1 MKIDSPSSITSREA
15 SIRLEWISTRILPGV
30 AVLLLSIPL
39 CQWADSILP
48 DDIVPVYVIYMM
60 SVTVLW
66 STYMAVQY
74 AFVGIA
80 LTWKNKTHAC
90 TNQTATNESTAQKPV
105 FLLEA
110 MPIINESENID
121 TICKVET
128 IEEISEAEVVE
139 DVCVAETEELT
150 KENHASST
158 YQQGI
163 DDFYQ
168 SQAESQKK
176 KLDTIHEYL
185 LYIMSP
191 FVYEEDMDEFCTDL
205 LRFAMNHNYRPEVE
219 WKRYKTKLSSFD
231 VRHMVWSIATRLG
244 LGKGKVYSNDDC
256 ACYIERRFASLCVT
270 ASGEQEPDCHI
281 QQRPDSLRLPWERR
295 TAVSY
300 SFATGWRE
308 RLKLISLTNPASKHK
323 HHITGHIR
331 YKTLVWLYCVYTF
344 LVINLTQNTA
354 KISTV
359 IHYTYV
365 FDVIKIHF
373 KNLF

>member
-39 CQWADSILP
+39 CQWADSNLP
-48 DDIVPVYVIYMM
+48 DGIIPVSIIYLMIVII
-60 SVTVLW
+60 LW
-66 STYMAVQY
+66 SMYMAVQY

-80 LTWKNKTHAC
+80 
-90 TNQTATNESTAQKPV
+90 QTRKAKINATTDNNNPHEEDVQAPV

-110 MPIINESENID
+110 KRLANEPEDINPVGCVVSNNI
-121 TICKVET
+121 TET
-128 IEEISEAEVVE
+128 EVTEEIAVTDNKVTSEDANPDNEPSTASTVP
-139 DVCVAETEELT
+139 
-150 KENHASST
+150 ASST

-191 FVYEEDMDEFCTDL
+191 FVYEEDMDDFCTDL
-205 LRFAMNHNYRPEVE
+205 LRFAMDHNYRPEVE

-231 VRHMVWSIATRLG
+231 VRHLVWSIAIRLG

-270 ASGEQEPDCHI
+270 ASGEPLSH
-281 QQRPDSLRLPWERR
+281 STLR
-295 TAVSY
+295 
-300 SFATGWRE
+300 
-308 RLKLISLTNPASKHK
+308 
-323 HHITGHIR
+323 
-331 YKTLVWLYCVYTF
+331 
-344 LVINLTQNTA
+344 NLTVTSNSDQ
-354 KISTV
+354 
-359 IHYTYV
+359 IHC
-365 FDVIKIHF
+365 DIQGADGL
-373 KNLF
+373 LFHIPSQLGLEKD

>member
-39 CQWADSILP
+39 CQWADSNLP
-48 DDIVPVYVIYMM
+48 DGIVPVSIIYLMIVII
-60 SVTVLW
+60 LW
-66 STYMAVQY
+66 SMYMAVQY

-80 LTWKNKTHAC
+80 
-90 TNQTATNESTAQKPV
+90 QTRKAKDKVTMENSNPHEEDGQAPV

-110 MPIINESENID
+110 MPMVAESNVNESVCD
-121 TICKVET
+121 
-128 IEEISEAEVVE
+128 AEVVE
-139 DVCVAETEELT
+139 EIVEKTTVTDSKVISEETKPGNEPST
-150 KENHASST
+150 VSAASASST

-205 LRFAMNHNYRPEVE
+205 LRFAMDHNYRPEVE

-231 VRHMVWSIATRLG
+231 VRHLIWSIAIRLG

-270 ASGEQEPDCHI
+270 ASGEPLSH
-281 QQRPDSLRLPWERR
+281 STLR
-295 TAVSY
+295 
-300 SFATGWRE
+300 
-308 RLKLISLTNPASKHK
+308 
-323 HHITGHIR
+323 
-331 YKTLVWLYCVYTF
+331 
-344 LVINLTQNTA
+344 NLTR
-354 KISTV
+354 
-359 IHYTYV
+359 
-365 FDVIKIHF
+365 
-373 KNLF
+373 L

>member
-48 DDIVPVYVIYMM
+48 DGIVPVSIIYLMIVI
-60 SVTVLW
+60 VLW
-66 STYMAVQY
+66 SMYMAVQY

-90 TNQTATNESTAQKPV
+90 NNQTATDESTAQKPV
-105 FLLEA
+105 SLLEA
-110 MPIINESENID
+110 MPVVAASNVNESVCDAEM
-121 TICKVET
+121 V
-128 IEEISEAEVVE
+128 EEIAEKTTVTDSKVISEEANP
-139 DVCVAETEELT
+139 D
-150 KENHASST
+150 KEPSTASTAPVSST

-205 LRFAMNHNYRPEVE
+205 LRFAMDHNYRPEVE

-231 VRHMVWSIATRLG
+231 VRHLVWSIAIRLG

-270 ASGEQEPDCHI
+270 ASGEPLSH
-281 QQRPDSLRLPWERR
+281 STLR
-295 TAVSY
+295 
-300 SFATGWRE
+300 
-308 RLKLISLTNPASKHK
+308 
-323 HHITGHIR
+323 
-331 YKTLVWLYCVYTF
+331 
-344 LVINLTQNTA
+344 NLTVTSNSDQ
-354 KISTV
+354 
-359 IHYTYV
+359 IHC
-365 FDVIKIHF
+365 DIQGADGL
-373 KNLF
+373 LFHIPSQLGLEKD

>member
-15 SIRLEWISTRILPGV
+15 SVRLEWISTRILPGV

-39 CQWADSILP
+39 CQWADSNLP
-48 DDIVPVYVIYMM
+48 DGIVPVFIIYLMIVIA
-60 SVTVLW
+60 LW
-66 STYMAVQY
+66 SMYMAVQY

-80 LTWKNKTHAC
+80 QTRKNKTHAC
-90 TNQTATNESTAQKPV
+90 NNQTATNESTAQKPV

-110 MPIINESENID
+110 MPIVAESNVTESVCD
-121 TICKVET
+121 AEMV
-128 IEEISEAEVVE
+128 EEIAEKTTVTDSNVISEGANPSNEPSTVS
-139 DVCVAETEELT
+139 AAS
-150 KENHASST
+150 ASST

-205 LRFAMNHNYRPEVE
+205 LRFAMDHNYRPEVE

-231 VRHMVWSIATRLG
+231 VRHLVWSVAIRLG

-256 ACYIERRFASLCVT
+256 ACYIERRFATLCVT
-270 ASGEQEPDCHI
+270 TSGEPLSH
-281 QQRPDSLRLPWERR
+281 STLR
-295 TAVSY
+295 
-300 SFATGWRE
+300 
-308 RLKLISLTNPASKHK
+308 
-323 HHITGHIR
+323 
-331 YKTLVWLYCVYTF
+331 
-344 LVINLTQNTA
+344 NLTVTSNSD
-354 KISTV
+354 KIRCD
-359 IHYTYV
+359 IQGA
-365 FDVIKIHF
+365 DGL
-373 KNLF
+373 LFHIPSQLGIEKD

>member
-39 CQWADSILP
+39 CQWADSNLP
-48 DDIVPVYVIYMM
+48 NGIVPVSIIYLMIVI
-60 SVTVLW
+60 VLW
-66 STYMAVQY
+66 SMYMAVQY

-80 LTWKNKTHAC
+80 
-90 TNQTATNESTAQKPV
+90 QTRKAKDKVTMENNNPHEEDGQTPV

-110 MPIINESENID
+110 IPMVAESN
-121 TICKVET
+121 V
-128 IEEISEAEVVE
+128 IESVCDAEVVE
-139 DVCVAETEELT
+139 EIAEKTTVTDSNVISEEVNPVNEPSTVATAP
-150 KENHASST
+150 ASTT

-205 LRFAMNHNYRPEVE
+205 LRFAMDHNYRPEVE

-231 VRHMVWSIATRLG
+231 VRHLVWSIAIRLG

-270 ASGEQEPDCHI
+270 ASGE
-281 QQRPDSLRLPWERR
+281 SL
-295 TAVSY
+295 SH
-300 SFATGWRE
+300 S
-308 RLKLISLTNPASKHK
+308 
-323 HHITGHIR
+323 
-331 YKTLVWLYCVYTF
+331 TLR
-344 LVINLTQNTA
+344 NLTVTSNSD
-354 KISTV
+354 KIRCD
-359 IHYTYV
+359 IQGA
-365 FDVIKIHF
+365 DGL
-373 KNLF
+373 LFHIPSQLGVEKG

>member
-39 CQWADSILP
+39 SQWADSNLP
-48 DDIVPVYVIYMM
+48 DGIIPVSIIYLMIVII
-60 SVTVLW
+60 LW
-66 STYMAVQY
+66 SMYMAVQY

-80 LTWKNKTHAC
+80 
-90 TNQTATNESTAQKPV
+90 QTRKAKDKVTMENSNPHEEDGQAPV

-110 MPIINESENID
+110 MPIVAESNVTESVCD
-121 TICKVET
+121 
-128 IEEISEAEVVE
+128 AEVVE
-139 DVCVAETEELT
+139 EIAEKTTVTDSKIISEEVNPDNKPST
-150 KENHASST
+150 VPTTPASST

-168 SQAESQKK
+168 SQAESQKR

-205 LRFAMNHNYRPEVE
+205 LRFAMDHNYRPEAE
-219 WKRYKTKLSSFD
+219 WKKFKTKLSSFD
-231 VRHMVWSIATRLG
+231 VRHLVWNIAIRLG

-270 ASGEQEPDCHI
+270 ASGEPLSH
-281 QQRPDSLRLPWERR
+281 STLR
-295 TAVSY
+295 
-300 SFATGWRE
+300 
-308 RLKLISLTNPASKHK
+308 
-323 HHITGHIR
+323 
-331 YKTLVWLYCVYTF
+331 
-344 LVINLTQNTA
+344 NLTVTSNSDQ
-354 KISTV
+354 
-359 IHYTYV
+359 IHC
-365 FDVIKIHF
+365 DIQGADGL
-373 KNLF
+373 LFHIPSQLGVEKDGR

>member
-39 CQWADSILP
+39 CQWADSNLP
-48 DDIVPVYVIYMM
+48 DGIVPVSIIYLMIVII
-60 SVTVLW
+60 LW
-66 STYMAVQY
+66 SMYMAVQY
-74 AFVGIA
+74 AFVGMA
-80 LTWKNKTHAC
+80 
-90 TNQTATNESTAQKPV
+90 QTRKAKDKVTMENSNPHEEDGQAPV

-110 MPIINESENID
+110 MPMVAESNGTESVCN
-121 TICKVET
+121 
-128 IEEISEAEVVE
+128 AEVVE
-139 DVCVAETEELT
+139 EIVEKTTVTDSKVISEETNPGNEPSAVSAAS
-150 KENHASST
+150 ASST

-205 LRFAMNHNYRPEVE
+205 LRFAMDHNYRPEVE

-270 ASGEQEPDCHI
+270 ASGEPLSHNT
-281 QQRPDSLRLPWERR
+281 LR
-295 TAVSY
+295 
-300 SFATGWRE
+300 
-308 RLKLISLTNPASKHK
+308 
-323 HHITGHIR
+323 
-331 YKTLVWLYCVYTF
+331 
-344 LVINLTQNTA
+344 NLTVTSNSDQ
-354 KISTV
+354 
-359 IHYTYV
+359 IHCDYPGK
-365 FDVIKIHF
+365 DGL
-373 KNLF
+373 LFHIPSQLGCVCP

>member
-39 CQWADSILP
+39 CQWADSNLP
-48 DDIVPVYVIYMM
+48 DDIVPVGIIYMM
-60 SVTVLW
+60 SVIVLW
-66 STYMAVQY
+66 SMYMAVQY

-80 LTWKNKTHAC
+80 QTWKTKTHAC
-90 TNQTATNESTAQKPV
+90 NNQTATDESTAQKPV
-105 FLLEA
+105 SLLEA
-110 MPIINESENID
+110 MPVVAASNVNESVCDAEM
-121 TICKVET
+121 V
-128 IEEISEAEVVE
+128 EEIAEKTTVTDSKVISEEANP
-139 DVCVAETEELT
+139 D
-150 KENHASST
+150 KEPSTASTAPVSST

-205 LRFAMNHNYRPEVE
+205 LRFAMDHNYRPEVE
-219 WKRYKTKLSSFD
+219 WKRYKTKLSSFY
-231 VRHMVWSIATRLG
+231 VRHLVWSIAIRLG

-270 ASGEQEPDCHI
+270 ASGEPLSH
-281 QQRPDSLRLPWERR
+281 STLR
-295 TAVSY
+295 
-300 SFATGWRE
+300 
-308 RLKLISLTNPASKHK
+308 
-323 HHITGHIR
+323 
-331 YKTLVWLYCVYTF
+331 
-344 LVINLTQNTA
+344 NLTVTSNSD
-354 KISTV
+354 KIRCD
-359 IHYTYV
+359 IQGA
-365 FDVIKIHF
+365 DGL
-373 KNLF
+373 LFHIPSQLGIEKD

>member
-39 CQWADSILP
+39 CQWADSNLP
-48 DDIVPVYVIYMM
+48 DDIVPVGIIYMM
-60 SVTVLW
+60 SVIVLW
-66 STYMAVQY
+66 SMYMAVQY

-80 LTWKNKTHAC
+80 QTWKTKTHSC
-90 TNQTATNESTAQKPV
+90 NNQTATNESTAQKPV

-110 MPIINESENID
+110 MPIVAESNVNES
-121 TICKVET
+121 ICD
-128 IEEISEAEVVE
+128 AEVVE
-139 DVCVAETEELT
+139 EIAEKTIATDSKVISEEANPDNEPSTVSVAP
-150 KENHASST
+150 ASST

-168 SQAESQKK
+168 SQAASQKK

-191 FVYEEDMDEFCTDL
+191 FIYEEDMDEFCTDL
-205 LRFAMNHNYRPEVE
+205 LRFAMDHNYRPEVE

-231 VRHMVWSIATRLG
+231 VRHLVWSIAIRLG

-270 ASGEQEPDCHI
+270 ASGDPLSH
-281 QQRPDSLRLPWERR
+281 STLR
-295 TAVSY
+295 
-300 SFATGWRE
+300 
-308 RLKLISLTNPASKHK
+308 
-323 HHITGHIR
+323 
-331 YKTLVWLYCVYTF
+331 
-344 LVINLTQNTA
+344 NLTVTSNSDQ
-354 KISTV
+354 
-359 IHYTYV
+359 IHCDIQGADGLLFHIPSQLGV
-365 FDVIKIHF
+365 E
-373 KNLF
+373 KN

>member
-39 CQWADSILP
+39 CQWADSNLP
-48 DDIVPVYVIYMM
+48 DDIVPVGIIYMM
-60 SVTVLW
+60 SVIVLW
-66 STYMAVQY
+66 SMYMAVQY

-80 LTWKNKTHAC
+80 QTWKTKTHAC
-90 TNQTATNESTAQKPV
+90 NNQTATDESTAQKPV
-105 FLLEA
+105 SLLEA
-110 MPIINESENID
+110 MPVVAASNVNESVCDAEM
-121 TICKVET
+121 V
-128 IEEISEAEVVE
+128 EEIAEKTTITDTKVI
-139 DVCVAETEELT
+139 AEETNPGNEPST
-150 KENHASST
+150 VSAASASST

-205 LRFAMNHNYRPEVE
+205 LRFAMDHNYRPEVE
-219 WKRYKTKLSSFD
+219 WKRFKTKLSSFD
-231 VRHMVWSIATRLG
+231 VRHLVWSIAIRLG

-270 ASGEQEPDCHI
+270 ASGEPLSH
-281 QQRPDSLRLPWERR
+281 STLR
-295 TAVSY
+295 
-300 SFATGWRE
+300 
-308 RLKLISLTNPASKHK
+308 
-323 HHITGHIR
+323 
-331 YKTLVWLYCVYTF
+331 
-344 LVINLTQNTA
+344 NLTVTSNSDQ
-354 KISTV
+354 
-359 IHYTYV
+359 IHC
-365 FDVIKIHF
+365 DIQGADGL
-373 KNLF
+373 LFHIPSQLGIEKDGR

>member
-15 SIRLEWISTRILPGV
+15 SVRLEWISTRILPGV

-39 CQWADSILP
+39 CQWADSNLP
-48 DDIVPVYVIYMM
+48 DDIVPVGIIYMM
-60 SVTVLW
+60 SVIVLW
-66 STYMAVQY
+66 SIYMAVQY

-80 LTWKNKTHAC
+80 QTWKTKTHSC
-90 TNQTATNESTAQKPV
+90 NNQTATNESTAQKPV

-110 MPIINESENID
+110 MPVVAESNVNESVCN
-121 TICKVET
+121 
-128 IEEISEAEVVE
+128 AEVVE
-139 DVCVAETEELT
+139 EIAEKTTVTDSKVISEEANPD
-150 KENHASST
+150 KEPSTASTAPASST

-205 LRFAMNHNYRPEVE
+205 LRFAMDHNYRPEVE

-231 VRHMVWSIATRLG
+231 VRHLVWSIAIRLG

-270 ASGEQEPDCHI
+270 ASGEPLSH
-281 QQRPDSLRLPWERR
+281 STLR
-295 TAVSY
+295 
-300 SFATGWRE
+300 
-308 RLKLISLTNPASKHK
+308 
-323 HHITGHIR
+323 
-331 YKTLVWLYCVYTF
+331 
-344 LVINLTQNTA
+344 NLTVTSNSDQ
-354 KISTV
+354 
-359 IHYTYV
+359 IHC
-365 FDVIKIHF
+365 DIQGADGL
-373 KNLF
+373 LFHIPSQLGVEKG

>member
-39 CQWADSILP
+39 CQWADSNLP
-48 DDIVPVYVIYMM
+48 DGIVPVYVIYMM

-66 STYMAVQY
+66 SAYLAVQY

-80 LTWKNKTHAC
+80 QTRKNQSKASINVETPKEEDGRA
-90 TNQTATNESTAQKPV
+90 PV

-110 MPIINESENID
+110 MPVYNEPESID
-121 TICKVET
+121 TVCEAET
-128 IEEISEAEVVE
+128 AEDISETEVAE
-139 DVCVAETEELT
+139 DVCAEDTEVLA
-150 KENHASST
+150 KDNHASVT

-168 SQAESQKK
+168 NQAESQKK

-191 FVYEEDMDEFCTDL
+191 FIYEEDMDEFCTDL
-205 LRFAMNHNYRPEVE
+205 LRFAMDHNYRPEVE

-231 VRHMVWSIATRLG
+231 VRHLVWSIATRLG

-270 ASGEQEPDCHI
+270 ASGEPLSHNT
-281 QQRPDSLRLPWERR
+281 LR
-295 TAVSY
+295 
-300 SFATGWRE
+300 
-308 RLKLISLTNPASKHK
+308 
-323 HHITGHIR
+323 
-331 YKTLVWLYCVYTF
+331 
-344 LVINLTQNTA
+344 NLTVTSNSDQ
-354 KISTV
+354 
-359 IHYTYV
+359 IHCDYPGK
-365 FDVIKIHF
+365 DGL
-373 KNLF
+373 LFHIPSQLGSSC

>member
-1 MKIDSPSSITSREA
+1 MKIDSPSSITPREA
-15 SIRLEWISTRILPGV
+15 SVRLEWISTRILPGV
-30 AVLLLSIPL
+30 AVFLLSIPL
-39 CQWADSILP
+39 CQWADSNLP
-48 DDIVPVYVIYMM
+48 DGIIPVSIIYLMIVII
-60 SVTVLW
+60 LW

-80 LTWKNKTHAC
+80 
-90 TNQTATNESTAQKPV
+90 QTRKAKDKVTMENSNPHEEDGQAPV

-110 MPIINESENID
+110 KRLANEPEDINPVSCVVSNNI
-121 TICKVET
+121 TET
-128 IEEISEAEVVE
+128 EVTEEIAVTDNKVISEDANPDNEPSTASTVP
-139 DVCVAETEELT
+139 
-150 KENHASST
+150 ASST

-205 LRFAMNHNYRPEVE
+205 LRFAMDHNYRPEVE

-231 VRHMVWSIATRLG
+231 VRHLVWSIAIRLG

-270 ASGEQEPDCHI
+270 ASGEPLSH
-281 QQRPDSLRLPWERR
+281 STLR
-295 TAVSY
+295 
-300 SFATGWRE
+300 
-308 RLKLISLTNPASKHK
+308 
-323 HHITGHIR
+323 
-331 YKTLVWLYCVYTF
+331 
-344 LVINLTQNTA
+344 NLTVTSNSDQ
-354 KISTV
+354 
-359 IHYTYV
+359 IHC
-365 FDVIKIHF
+365 DIQGADGL
-373 KNLF
+373 LFHIPSQLGVEKG

>member
-39 CQWADSILP
+39 CQWADSNLP
-48 DDIVPVYVIYMM
+48 DGIVPVSIIYLMIVII
-60 SVTVLW
+60 LW

-80 LTWKNKTHAC
+80 
-90 TNQTATNESTAQKPV
+90 QTRKAKDKVSIDNNNPHEEDGQAPV

-110 MPIINESENID
+110 MHVYNESEI
-121 TICKVET
+121 VEAACELENA
-128 IEEISEAEVVE
+128 EEVCEAEVAE
-139 DVCVAETEELT
+139 DVCEEKTEELP

-205 LRFAMNHNYRPEVE
+205 LRFAMDHNYRPEVE
-219 WKRYKTKLSSFD
+219 WKRFKTKLSSFD
-231 VRHMVWSIATRLG
+231 VRHLVWNIARRLG
-244 LGKGKVYSNDDC
+244 LGKGNVFSNDDC
-256 ACYIERRFASLCVT
+256 ACYIERRFASLCKM
-270 ASGEQEPDCHI
+270 ANGEPLSHNT
-281 QQRPDSLRLPWERR
+281 LR
-295 TAVSY
+295 
-300 SFATGWRE
+300 
-308 RLKLISLTNPASKHK
+308 
-323 HHITGHIR
+323 
-331 YKTLVWLYCVYTF
+331 
-344 LVINLTQNTA
+344 NLTVTSNSDQ
-354 KISTV
+354 
-359 IHYTYV
+359 IHCDYPGA
-365 FDVIKIHF
+365 DGL
-373 KNLF
+373 LFHIPSQLGGEKG

>member
-39 CQWADSILP
+39 CQWADSNLP
-48 DDIVPVYVIYMM
+48 DGIVPVSIIYLIIVII
-60 SVTVLW
+60 LW
-66 STYMAVQY
+66 SMYMAVQY

-80 LTWKNKTHAC
+80 
-90 TNQTATNESTAQKPV
+90 QTRKAKDKVTMENSNPHEEDVQAPV

-110 MPIINESENID
+110 KSFANEPEDINPVGCVEAFSNNI
-121 TICKVET
+121 TEVELN
-128 IEEISEAEVVE
+128 EEIAVS
-139 DVCVAETEELT
+139 DT
-150 KENHASST
+150 KVIEGNNPVNNPSTVSAASASST

-205 LRFAMNHNYRPEVE
+205 LRFATDHNYRPEVE
-219 WKRYKTKLSSFD
+219 WKRFKTKLSSFD
-231 VRHMVWSIATRLG
+231 VRHLVWSIAIRLG

-270 ASGEQEPDCHI
+270 ASGEPLSH
-281 QQRPDSLRLPWERR
+281 STLR
-295 TAVSY
+295 
-300 SFATGWRE
+300 
-308 RLKLISLTNPASKHK
+308 
-323 HHITGHIR
+323 
-331 YKTLVWLYCVYTF
+331 
-344 LVINLTQNTA
+344 NLTVTSNSDQ
-354 KISTV
+354 
-359 IHYTYV
+359 IHC
-365 FDVIKIHF
+365 DIQGEDGL
-373 KNLF
+373 LFHIPSQLGVEKDRR

>member
-39 CQWADSILP
+39 CQWADSNLP
-48 DDIVPVYVIYMM
+48 DGIVPVSIIYLMIVII
-60 SVTVLW
+60 LW
-66 STYMAVQY
+66 SMYMAVQY

-80 LTWKNKTHAC
+80 
-90 TNQTATNESTAQKPV
+90 QTRKAKDKVTMENSNPHEEDGQAPV

-110 MPIINESENID
+110 MSIVAESNVNESVCD
-121 TICKVET
+121 
-128 IEEISEAEVVE
+128 AEVVE
-139 DVCVAETEELT
+139 EIVEKTTVTDSKAISEETKPGNEPST
-150 KENHASST
+150 VSAASASST

-191 FVYEEDMDEFCTDL
+191 FIYEEDMDEFCTDL
-205 LRFAMNHNYRPEVE
+205 LRFAMDHNYRPEVE

-231 VRHMVWSIATRLG
+231 VRHLVWSIAIRLG

-270 ASGEQEPDCHI
+270 ASGEPLSH
-281 QQRPDSLRLPWERR
+281 STLR
-295 TAVSY
+295 
-300 SFATGWRE
+300 
-308 RLKLISLTNPASKHK
+308 
-323 HHITGHIR
+323 
-331 YKTLVWLYCVYTF
+331 
-344 LVINLTQNTA
+344 NLTVTSNSDQ
-354 KISTV
+354 
-359 IHYTYV
+359 IHC
-365 FDVIKIHF
+365 DIQGEDGL
-373 KNLF
+373 LFHIPSQLGVEKDRR

>member
-15 SIRLEWISTRILPGV
+15 STRLEWISTRILPGV

-80 LTWKNKTHAC
+80 
-90 TNQTATNESTAQKPV
+90 QTRKAKDKVSIDNSNSHEEDGQTPV

-110 MPIINESENID
+110 MPIVAESNVNESVCD
-121 TICKVET
+121 
-128 IEEISEAEVVE
+128 AEVVE
-139 DVCVAETEELT
+139 EIAEKTTITDSMVISEEVNPVNEPSTVATAP
-150 KENHASST
+150 ASST

-168 SQAESQKK
+168 SQAESQKR

-205 LRFAMNHNYRPEVE
+205 LRFAMDHNYRPEVE

-231 VRHMVWSIATRLG
+231 VRHLVWSIAIRLG

-270 ASGEQEPDCHI
+270 ASGEPLSH
-281 QQRPDSLRLPWERR
+281 STLR
-295 TAVSY
+295 
-300 SFATGWRE
+300 
-308 RLKLISLTNPASKHK
+308 
-323 HHITGHIR
+323 
-331 YKTLVWLYCVYTF
+331 
-344 LVINLTQNTA
+344 NLTVTSNSDQ
-354 KISTV
+354 
-359 IHYTYV
+359 IHC
-365 FDVIKIHF
+365 DIQGADGL
-373 KNLF
+373 LFHIPSQLGLVKD

>member
-39 CQWADSILP
+39 CQWADSNLP
-48 DDIVPVYVIYMM
+48 DDIVPVGIIYRM
-60 SVTVLW
+60 SVIVLW
-66 STYMAVQY
+66 SMYMAVQY

-80 LTWKNKTHAC
+80 QTWKTKTHAC
-90 TNQTATNESTAQKPV
+90 NNQTATDESTAQKPV
-105 FLLEA
+105 SLLEA
-110 MPIINESENID
+110 MPVVAASNVNESVCDAEM
-121 TICKVET
+121 V
-128 IEEISEAEVVE
+128 EEITEKTTVTDSKVISEEANP
-139 DVCVAETEELT
+139 D
-150 KENHASST
+150 KEPSTASTAPVSST

-205 LRFAMNHNYRPEVE
+205 LRFAMDHNYRPEVE

-231 VRHMVWSIATRLG
+231 VRHLVWSIAIRLG

-270 ASGEQEPDCHI
+270 ASGEPLSH
-281 QQRPDSLRLPWERR
+281 STLR
-295 TAVSY
+295 
-300 SFATGWRE
+300 
-308 RLKLISLTNPASKHK
+308 
-323 HHITGHIR
+323 
-331 YKTLVWLYCVYTF
+331 
-344 LVINLTQNTA
+344 NLTVTSNSDQ
-354 KISTV
+354 
-359 IHYTYV
+359 IHC
-365 FDVIKIHF
+365 DIQGADGL
-373 KNLF
+373 LFHIPSQLGLEKD

>member
-39 CQWADSILP
+39 CQWADSNLP
-48 DDIVPVYVIYMM
+48 DDIVPVGIIYMM
-60 SVTVLW
+60 SVIVLW
-66 STYMAVQY
+66 SMYMAVQY

-80 LTWKNKTHAC
+80 QTWKTKTHAC
-90 TNQTATNESTAQKPV
+90 NNQTATDESTAQKPV
-105 FLLEA
+105 SLLEA
-110 MPIINESENID
+110 MPVVAASNVNESVCDAEM
-121 TICKVET
+121 V
-128 IEEISEAEVVE
+128 EEITEKTTVTDSKVISEEANP
-139 DVCVAETEELT
+139 D
-150 KENHASST
+150 KEPSTASTAPVSST

-205 LRFAMNHNYRPEVE
+205 LRFAMDHNYRPEVE

-231 VRHMVWSIATRLG
+231 VRHLVWSIAIRLG

-270 ASGEQEPDCHI
+270 ASGEPLSH
-281 QQRPDSLRLPWERR
+281 STLR
-295 TAVSY
+295 
-300 SFATGWRE
+300 
-308 RLKLISLTNPASKHK
+308 
-323 HHITGHIR
+323 
-331 YKTLVWLYCVYTF
+331 
-344 LVINLTQNTA
+344 NLTVTSNSDQ
-354 KISTV
+354 
-359 IHYTYV
+359 IHC
-365 FDVIKIHF
+365 DIQGADGL
-373 KNLF
+373 LFHIPSQLGIEKDGR

>member
-39 CQWADSILP
+39 CQWADSNLP
-48 DDIVPVYVIYMM
+48 DGIVPAYIIYMM
-60 SVTVLW
+60 IVIVLW

-80 LTWKNKTHAC
+80 QTRKTKDKVSIDDSNPHEEDGQA
-90 TNQTATNESTAQKPV
+90 SV

-110 MPIINESENID
+110 MPIAAESNGTESVCN
-121 TICKVET
+121 
-128 IEEISEAEVVE
+128 AEVVE
-139 DVCVAETEELT
+139 EIAEKTTVTDSKVISEEANPDNET
-150 KENHASST
+150 SSVSAASSRST

-168 SQAESQKK
+168 SLAESQKK

-191 FVYEEDMDEFCTDL
+191 FVYEEDIDEFCTDL
-205 LRFAMNHNYRPEVE
+205 LRFAMDHNYRPENE

-231 VRHMVWSIATRLG
+231 VRHLVWSIATRLG

-270 ASGEQEPDCHI
+270 ASGEPLSH
-281 QQRPDSLRLPWERR
+281 STLR
-295 TAVSY
+295 
-300 SFATGWRE
+300 
-308 RLKLISLTNPASKHK
+308 
-323 HHITGHIR
+323 
-331 YKTLVWLYCVYTF
+331 
-344 LVINLTQNTA
+344 NLTVTSNSDQ
-354 KISTV
+354 
-359 IHYTYV
+359 IHC
-365 FDVIKIHF
+365 DIQGADGL
-373 KNLF
+373 LFHIPSQLGIEKD

>member
-39 CQWADSILP
+39 SRWADSNLP
-48 DDIVPVYVIYMM
+48 DGIVPVSIIYLMIVIIQ
-60 SVTVLW
+60 W
-66 STYMAVQY
+66 SMYMAVQY

-80 LTWKNKTHAC
+80 QTRKTKTHAC
-90 TNQTATNESTAQKPV
+90 NNQTVTNESTAQNPV

-110 MPIINESENID
+110 KSIVAESNVNENVCD
-121 TICKVET
+121 
-128 IEEISEAEVVE
+128 AEVVE
-139 DVCVAETEELT
+139 EIAEKTTITDTKVIAEEANPD
-150 KENHASST
+150 KEPSTVSAAPASST

-205 LRFAMNHNYRPEVE
+205 LRFAMDHNYRPEVE

-231 VRHMVWSIATRLG
+231 VRHLVWSIAIRLG

-270 ASGEQEPDCHI
+270 ASGEPLSH
-281 QQRPDSLRLPWERR
+281 STLR
-295 TAVSY
+295 
-300 SFATGWRE
+300 
-308 RLKLISLTNPASKHK
+308 
-323 HHITGHIR
+323 
-331 YKTLVWLYCVYTF
+331 
-344 LVINLTQNTA
+344 NLTVTSNSDQ
-354 KISTV
+354 
-359 IHYTYV
+359 IHC
-365 FDVIKIHF
+365 DIQGEDGL
-373 KNLF
+373 LFHIPSQLGVEKDRR